1 MSIIEKAVERLD
13 QLKRAGLDVGDDA
26 VARPEAPVAQP
37 SVVASATTQLP
48 PTPAPVPDAEPAR
61 ERRTVHID
69 LDRLGALGF
78 VSPSKPNSPI
88 AEQYRIIKRP
98 VLRNAQGKGA
108 APIENGNLIMVTS
121 SVPGEGK
128 SFSAINLAISMAME
142 LDHTVLL
149 VDADVSKPSVLAAL
163 GLPASS
169 GMMDVLQGHESSIGD
184 VMLHTNIAKLTI
196 LPAGRPQQRATEM
209 LASDAMNAL
218 LEELAT
224 RYKDR
229 IVVFDSP
236 PVLVTTE
243 ARALATHMGQVI
255 VVVESERST
264 HAMVKQSLATLEA
277 CPVKL
282 MLLNKVRQQSSSGHY
297 GVYGYGYGYGYGK
310 NEAGS

>member
-13 QLKRAGLDVGDDA
+13 QLKRAGLDVGSDA
-26 VARPEAPVAQP
+26 VAQPTQTGAPATAVQVKRAPVD
-37 SVVASATTQLP
+37 ASPLSAPETDTT
-48 PTPAPVPDAEPAR
+48 R
-61 ERRTVHID
+61 ERRTVNID

-78 VSPSKPNSPI
+78 VSPTTPNSPI

-121 SVPGEGK
+121 SMPGEGK

-163 GLPASS
+163 GLPVSS
-169 GMMDVLQGHESSIGD
+169 WMMDVLQGHEASIGD
-184 VMLHTNIAKLTI
+184 VMLHTNIAKLSI
-196 LPAGRPQQRATEM
+196 LPAGRPQPRATEM
-209 LASDAMNAL
+209 LASDAMNGL
-218 LEELAT
+218 LDELAT
-224 RYKDR
+224 RYTDR
-229 IVVFDSP
+229 IVIFDSP

-255 VVVESERST
+255 MVVESERST
-264 HAMVKQSLATLEA
+264 HAMVKQSLAALEA

-282 MLLNKVRQQSSSGHY
+282 MLLNKVRQQSSAGHY